1 MKELIHQLGKR
12 VMGVLSGFDR
22 VLFRGFVKGV
32 ISERGLNGYLYGAK
46 VAMTDFDIHAQQV
59 TKTVIGQSLAEAES
73 LGMEVRYID
82 SSHVRKADVA
92 QSIAERNNITTGPI
106 CVLRAVEPCMSFA
119 VRRDRATKKIWLERR
134 RRKCLHLYHYF
145 QHERFGLMHV
155 RLQTWFPFTIQIC
168 LNGRQWLARS
178 LQAAGVPYLRRDNC
192 ISRVGDLALAQ
203 HLLDQ

>member
-1 MKELIHQLGKR
+1 
-12 VMGVLSGFDR
+12 
-22 VLFRGFVKGV
+22 
-32 ISERGLNGYLYGAK
+32 
-46 VAMTDFDIHAQQV
+46 
-59 TKTVIGQSLAEAES
+59 
-73 LGMEVRYID
+73 
-82 SSHVRKADVA
+82 
-92 QSIAERNNITTGPI
+92 
-106 CVLRAVEPCMSFA
+106 MSFA

-203 HLLDQ
+203 HLLYQ